1 MMQQEEINEVAI
13 VVDNKS
19 SSNQAASK
27 GMLLEETKEVP
38 EAKPAKEEVK

>member
-1 MMQQEEINEVAI
+1 MQQEEINEAAV

-27 GMLLEETKEVP
+27 GMLIEETK